1 MNPSG
6 ARNGSYKEIT
16 VKDDAAMN
24 SVDLARTLIRFPSLN
39 PPGEEKA
46 CADYLADLLRHA
58 GLEVELHEFA
68 AERPSIVARLR
79 GTSDLKPLA
88 FTGHI
93 DVVPLG
99 EKPWSAPPFAAEIR
113 DGKLIGRGSSD
124 MKAGVAA
131 FVVATIAQAKRKQ
144 PRRGITLVITAGEET
159 GCEGAFHLARTGA
172 LGPAALLIVAEP
184 SSNLP
189 IIAHK
194 GSVRLRVAA
203 RGRTAHSSMPELG
216 DNAIYKIAGWI
227 KHIEALRFDDHA
239 HPLLGTTTASV
250 TTVSGG
256 QNINSVP
263 DAASFTVDF
272 RTVPSHDHNEL
283 VNEIQRLCGD
293 EALIDVVTNFKG
305 FATAPDDVSIEPLM
319 SILGD
324 RMGDRPRPT
333 GAPYF
338 TDASA
343 LVPGFNNVATVVI
356 GPGEAAQCHQT
367 DEFCYVHRIDEACE
381 IYSALI
387 RRMCE

>member
-1 MNPSG
+1 MKP
-6 ARNGSYKEIT
+6 KERL
-16 VKDDAAMN
+16 VQDDTTI
-24 SVDLARTLIRFPSLN
+24 SSIELARTLVRFPSLN
-39 PPGEEKA
+39 PPGEERA
-46 CADYLADLLRHA
+46 CAEYLANLLGQA
-58 GLEVELHEFA
+58 GLEVDLHEFA
-68 AERPSIVARLR
+68 PGRPSMVARLR

-131 FVVATIAQAKRKQ
+131 FVVATIAQAKRGK

-172 LGPAALLIVAEP
+172 LGLAELLIVAEP

-194 GSVRLRVAA
+194 GSVRLRIAA
-203 RGRTAHSSMPELG
+203 KGRTAHSSMPELG
-216 DNAIYKIAGWI
+216 DNAIYKVAEWI
-227 KHIEALRFDDHA
+227 RRIEALKFDDHS
-239 HPLLGTTTASV
+239 HPLLGRTTASV
-250 TTVSGG
+250 TTVFGG

-263 DAASFTVDF
+263 DSAGFTIDF
-272 RTVPSHDHNEL
+272 RTVPSHDHGEL
-283 VNEIQRLCGD
+283 VGEIQRLCGR
-293 EALIDVVTNFKG
+293 EA
-305 FATAPDDVSIEPLM
+305 SIEVLTDFRGFSTAADDNAIDPLM
-319 SILGD
+319 SILENRLGE
-324 RMGDRPRPT
+324 RPT
-333 GAPYF
+333 PAGAPYF

-343 LVPGFNNVATVVI
+343 LVPGFDNVPTVVI

-367 DEFCYVHRIDEACE
+367 DEFCYVQRIDEAFE
-381 IYSALI
+381 IYTALI
-387 RRMCE
+387 RAMCE